1 LVLIAALAVT
11 VGLGV
16 IVASRAELRTDMGF
30 FMPRARNADAA
41 FVLDQMRSG
50 PASNIVMIRLSGAP
64 PAALARATAETAELV
79 ARVVDLAPALAWER
93 APADETPAEY
103 YKGHAYCMIAGNGG
117 FLPSDRFMLGL
128 FLIAPG
134 VFYPNHAHAAD
145 EVYYVL
151 GGRAEWQI
159 AGGAFEAEGPG
170 GLVAM
175 PSMTPH
181 ALRTGA
187 DPVLILWAWYG
198 DPHGSFVYL
207 TD

>member
-1 LVLIAALAVT
+1 MPAMPRPLAPFLAEVRQTFARRSEAAAADVVALLD
-11 VGLGV
+11 GLGRSAAAGPV
-16 IVASRAELRTDMGF
+16 
-30 FMPRARNADAA
+30 PADQPVCA
-41 FVLDQMRSG
+41 LM
-50 PASNIVMIRLSGAP
+50 